1 MEKFLLGLFVFVISQ
16 PAAAQPAIFQDNV
29 FTIPQGAVIN
39 YDNPSF
45 FTDIQLTHEGSGNF
59 KLADAKTNN
68 LVTIDTVQIAILE
81 SFPVQVSVNVTGN
94 KSVPCVELLT
104 PAISRKD
111 NLFIIVLAETLLGPE
126 ESCIAMI
133 DPFETS
139 FPLDVSGLTA
149 GTYTV
154 RINGTADATFTLDA
168 DIPPR

>member
-1 MEKFLLGLFVFVISQ
+1 MEKLLLGLFVLVMSQLAVGQ
-16 PAAAQPAIFQDNV
+16 PATLQDNV
-29 FTIPQGAVIN
+29 FTIPQGAVI
-39 YDNPSF
+39 DNDSPSF
-45 FTDIQLTHEGSGNF
+45 FTDIQLSHEGSGYF

-81 SFPVQVSVNVTGN
+81 SFPVQVNVNVTGN

-111 NLFIIVLAETLLGPE
+111 NLFVVVLAETLLGPE
-126 ESCIAMI
+126 ASCIAMI
-133 DPFETS
+133 DPFEIS
-139 FPLDVSGLTA
+139 FPLDISGLPA

-154 RINGTADATFTLDA
+154 RVNGVAEATFTLDT